1 MPIARLPAL
10 AAAMLVAMQVAA
22 SGAPAHARPDAG
34 PQPRTALVAP
44 LLAGD
49 AALAPQAPFD
59 ERPITPFETV
69 GASCDRTQC

>member
-10 AAAMLVAMQVAA
+10 AAVMCGAMQVAA
-22 SGAPAHARPDAG
+22 CGAPADARPDHG
-34 PQPRTALVAP
+34 PQARTALVAP
-44 LLAGD
+44 MPAGD